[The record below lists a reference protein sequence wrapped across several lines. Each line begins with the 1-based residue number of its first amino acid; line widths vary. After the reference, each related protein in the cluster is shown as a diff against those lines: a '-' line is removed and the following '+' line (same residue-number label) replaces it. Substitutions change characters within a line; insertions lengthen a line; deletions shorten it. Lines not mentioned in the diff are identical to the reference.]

1 VRPWLRG
8 THRLRVRQAPPPTD
22 VQWENLEFTWT
33 QRAVR
38 SAAVTAVTAGILA
51 LAFAAITAV
60 QQVE

>member
-1 VRPWLRG
+1 
-8 THRLRVRQAPPPTD
+8 VRQAPPPTD